1 MFDPLNFDKENP
13 SYRLLI
19 NKTINLNMIQ
29 KTGCRIEIK
38 LMTKKFMG
46 YGEDILLCSGQI
58 KIKQFL
64 NDPEESEK
72 KLRVRLISNENVQIA
87 TI

>member
-1 MFDPLNFDKENP
+1 MFDPLNFDKESS

-29 KTGCRIEIK
+29 RKACRIDIL
-38 LMTKKFMG
+38 LMTKKFLG

-58 KIKQFL
+58 KVK
-64 NDPEESEK
+64 
-72 KLRVRLISNENVQIA
+72 
-87 TI
+87 